1 MLAQMLDNPHSVVN
15 YDSAT
20 AFTDFSYYSKQR
32 DPEGD
37 VVCFSATM
45 TYGGEYYA
53 EALVTVQNNKII
65 SYST

>member
-1 MLAQMLDNPHSVVN
+1 MLAQLLDNPHSVVN

-20 AFTDFSYYSKQR
+20 SFTDFSYYSKQR
-32 DPEGD
+32 DPDGD

-53 EALVTVQNNKII
+53 EAFVTIQNDKII
-65 SYST
+65 SYYT

>member
-1 MLAQMLDNPHSVVN
+1 MLAQILDNPHSVVN
-15 YDSAT
+15 YNTDT

-32 DPEGD
+32 DPDGD

-53 EALVTVQNNKII
+53 EAFVTVQNNKII
-65 SYST
+65 SYYT